1 MDDRELYQL
10 MQTDAERG
18 MRVCIE
24 EYYALVSRICR
35 GILPHAPQDAEECI
49 NESFLRLWQTLDAL
63 QEPAH
68 LRAYLCMIARNRALT
83 VYRKNRTAAVQ
94 RCDDLPER
102 SDADFIAELDR
113 KADAEALQ
121 AAVMQLKEPDR
132 EIFVR
137 KYYYLE
143 SMASLGRR
151 FGMPVKK
158 TDNILYRSKQR
169 LRKILKE
176 DAE

>member
-1 MDDRELYQL
+1 MEDSELYGL
-10 MQTDAERG
+10 LQTDPERG
-18 MRVCIE
+18 MRQCIAQ
-24 EYYALVSRICR
+24 YYALVASICK

-49 NESFLRLWQTLDAL
+49 NESFLRLWQSLDAL
-63 QEPAH
+63 QNPAH

-83 VYRKNRTAAVQ
+83 VLRKNRTDAQ
-94 RCDDLPER
+94 RVDELPEQA
-102 SDADFIAELDR
+102 DADFIEELDR
-113 KADAEALQ
+113 RADVEALQ
-121 AAVMQLKEPDR
+121 NAVMQLREPDR

-143 SMASLGRR
+143 SMAALAKR

-158 TDNILYRSKQR
+158 IDNILYRSKQR

-176 DAE
+176 DAK